1 MTPVTSRV
9 GSPHP
14 QTPSP
19 ARWRWGKGCA
29 TISDSSS
36 QTLSPRRCPVRPSLW
51 GPRCWRGGRISSAVA
66 SSTCKQAPAGP
77 AAVSGHLPGA
87 GDTRPAPPH
96 APTSRCS
103 GPRPARPKPTAL
115 CGAAWCSCAF
125 YSDHQFHSDHQYWRL
140 YVLTEGEERP
150 LGQDSSGGHRH
161 PTPRGSQKGV
171 GIWPS
176 EE

>member
-1 MTPVTSRV
+1 MASQAGKV
-9 GSPHP
+9 PHELSG
-14 QTPSP
+14 QSGT
-19 ARWRWGKGCA
+19 RIRGCA
-29 TISDSSS
+29 GTGSRLSLSFPRGHCKHSLSGLSIISDSSS

-66 SSTCKQAPAGP
+66 SS
-77 AAVSGHLPGA
+77 
-87 GDTRPAPPH
+87 
-96 APTSRCS
+96 TSRCS